1 MRVVLCGAAGGI
13 GRQVA
18 DRLLDAGHDVV
29 GVDRDA
35 AGVSELPA
43 AIDGRVVDLSDED
56 AVHEALAETPADA
69 VVSCVG
75 WYELGAIEDCTPA
88 TLREHLEA
96 NLLAVHT
103 PIHELLP
110 GLREREGRIVVVG
123 SMVGTVPLPY
133 HGAYSTA
140 KAGLA
145 GYLDSLRRELQP
157 RGVDVTLIEPGPV
170 RTGFN
175 ERAANAL
182 DRHADSAYAEQ
193 YRAFEGYSPDAA
205 EPEQVAERIVTAL
218 ESDRPR
224 ARYRVSARARWLP
237 RLDALLPTRLYDRIV
252 RSGLPGGLLHR
263 LIDR

>member
-18 DRLLDAGHDVV
+18 DRLLEAGHDVV
-29 GVDRDA
+29 GLDRDA
-35 AGVSELPA
+35 AGVAELPA
-43 AIDGRVVDLSDED
+43 AIDGRVVDLSDEGE
-56 AVHEALAETPADA
+56 VERALADTTADA

-75 WYELGAIEDCTPA
+75 WYELGAIEDCSPDTF
-88 TLREHLEA
+88 REHLEA

-103 PIHELLP
+103 PIRELLP
-110 GLREREGRIVVVG
+110 GLREREGRVVVVG
-123 SMVGTVPLPY
+123 SMVGSVPLPY
-133 HGAYSTA
+133 HGAYSAA

-145 GYLDSLRRELQP
+145 AYLDSLRREVGP
-157 RGVDVTLIEPGPV
+157 RGVDVTLIEPGPA

-175 ERAANAL
+175 ERAAAGLNRL
-182 DRHADSAYAEQ
+182 ADSAYAEQ

-205 EPEQVAERIVTAL
+205 SPAQIAERIVIAL
-218 ESDRPR
+218 DADSPR

-237 RLDALLPTRLYDRIV
+237 RLEALVPAWLSDRIV
-252 RSGLPGGLLHR
+252 RSGLPGGVLYR

>member
-18 DRLLDAGHDVV
+18 DRLLGAGHDIV
-29 GVDRDA
+29 GLDRDA
-35 AGVSELPA
+35 DGVSDLPDA
-43 AIDGRVVDLSDED
+43 VDGRVVDLSDEE
-56 AVHEALAETPADA
+56 AVKRALADTEAEA
-69 VVSCVG
+69 VVSSVG
-75 WYELGAIEDCTPA
+75 WYELGAIEDCSPDA
-88 TLREHLEA
+88 FREHFEA
-96 NLLAVHT
+96 NVLAVHT
-103 PIHELLP
+103 PIRELLP
-110 GLREREGRIVVVG
+110 ELREREGRIVVVG
-123 SMVGTVPLPY
+123 SMVGSVPLPY

-145 GYLDSLRRELQP
+145 GYLDSLRREIGP
-157 RGVDVTLIEPGPV
+157 KGVDVTLVEPGPV

-175 ERAANAL
+175 ERAADAL

-193 YRAFEGYSPDAA
+193 YRAYGDYSPDAA
-205 EPEQVAERIVTAL
+205 TPAAVAERIRTAL
-218 ESDRPR
+218 EADDPR

-237 RLDALLPTRLYDRIV
+237 RLAAVLPAPIYDRIV

>member
-13 GRQVA
+13 GRRVA
-18 DRLLDAGHDVV
+18 DRLLDAGHDIV
-29 GVDRDA
+29 GLDRDP
-35 AGVSELPA
+35 AGIDDLPA
-43 AIDGRVVDLSDED
+43 AIDGRVVDLSDER
-56 AVHEALAETPADA
+56 AVERALADTAADA

-75 WYELGAIEDCTPA
+75 WYELGAIEDCSPER
-88 TLREHLEA
+88 LREHLEA

-103 PIHELLP
+103 PIRELLP
-110 GLREREGRIVVVG
+110 GLREREGRVVVVG
-123 SMVGTVPLPY
+123 SMTGSVPLPY

-145 GYLDSLRRELQP
+145 GYLDSLRREVGP

-175 ERAANAL
+175 ERAATAL
-182 DRHADSAYAEQ
+182 DRYDDSAYAEQ
-193 YRAFEGYSPDAA
+193 YRAFENYSPDAA
-205 EPEQVAERIVTAL
+205 EPEAVADRIVTAL
-218 ESDRPR
+218 DADRPR

-237 RLDALLPTRLYDRIV
+237 RLDAVLPTRLSDRIV
-252 RSGLPGGLLHR
+252 RAGLPGGLLYR